1 MKSVQDIYKM
11 AIIKIN
17 KRKIGENFPTY
28 FIADIGANHDGSLSR
43 AKKLIKLAAKAGADA
58 VKFQHFKAE
67 TIVSDLGFKSL
78 GKISHQKTWKKSV
91 FQVYKDASI
100 NNKWTPILEMECKKN
115 GLHFLTS
122 PYDLD
127 YIDSVNKYIPAY
139 KIGSGDINWYE
150 AIIKIAKKN
159 KPVLIAC
166 GASNLDEVKKV
177 ISLVLKYNKNIVLMQ
192 CNTNYTA
199 TNENINFINLNVI
212 KNFSKIFKNKII
224 FGLSDHTFGSESV
237 LGSIAL
243 GARVIEK
250 HFTDDNNRVGPDH
263 NFAMNPT
270 TWKQMIKSSRIL
282 ERMLGDGIKRV
293 EKNETSSIIIQRRAL
308 RSNKI
313 IKKNSIIK
321 KKDIIALR
329 PCPKNAISPE
339 YINRIIGKKIKYDM
353 DFHDVF
359 TWEKIK

>member
-1 MKSVQDIYKM
+1 ML
-11 AIIKIN
+11 IIKIN

-91 FQVYKDASI
+91 FQVYKEASI
-100 NNKWTPILEMECKKN
+100 NNNWTPILEKECKKN
-115 GLHFLTS
+115 KIHFLTS

-127 YIDSVNKYIPAY
+127 YIDSVNKYVPAY

-150 AIIKIAKKN
+150 AIIKIAKKK

-166 GASNLDEVKKV
+166 GASNLDEVKKA
-177 ISLVLKYNKNIVLMQ
+177 ISLILKYNKNIVLMQ

-199 TNENINFINLNVI
+199 SNDNLNYINLNVL
-212 KNFSKIFKNKII
+212 KNFKKLFNNRII
-224 FGLSDHTFGSESV
+224 LGLSDHTFGSESV

-250 HFTDDNNRVGPDH
+250 HFTDNNNRIGPDH
-263 NFAMNPT
+263 KFAMNPV
-270 TWKQMIKSSRIL
+270 TWKKMVQSSRIL
-282 ERMLGDGIKRV
+282 EKTLGDGFKRV
-293 EKNETSSIIIQRRAL
+293 EKNEINSILVQRRAL
-308 RSNKI
+308 RCNKI
-313 IKKNSIIK
+313 LRKNSIIK

-329 PCPKNAISPE
+329 PCPKNAISPDQVDK
-339 YINRIIGKKIKYDM
+339 IIGKKTKKNMGY
-353 DFHDVF
+353 HETF
-359 TWEKIK
+359 TWQKIK

>member
-1 MKSVQDIYKM
+1 MTIV
-11 AIIKIN
+11 KIN

-43 AKKLIKLAAKAGADA
+43 AKKLIKLAAKAGANA

-91 FQVYKDASI
+91 FQVYKEASI
-100 NNKWTPILEMECKKN
+100 NNKWTPILEKECRKN
-115 GLHFLTS
+115 KVHFLTS

-139 KIGSGDINWYE
+139 KIGSGDINWHE

-159 KPVLIAC
+159 KPILIAC
-166 GASNLDEVKKV
+166 GASNLDEVKKA
-177 ISLVLKYNKNIVLMQ
+177 ISLILKYNKNIVLMQ

-199 TNENINFINLNVI
+199 NNENLNYVNLNVL
-212 KNFSKIFKNKII
+212 KNFKKLFNNRVIL
-224 FGLSDHTFGSESV
+224 GLSDHTFGSESV

-250 HFTDDNNRVGPDH
+250 HFTDNNERIGPDH
-263 NFAMNPT
+263 KFAMNPV
-270 TWKQMIKSSRIL
+270 TWKKMVQSSRIL
-282 ERMLGDGIKRV
+282 EKTLGDGIKKV
-293 EKNETSSIIIQRRAL
+293 EKNEINSILVQRRAL
-308 RSNKI
+308 RCNKI
-313 IKKNSIIK
+313 IKKNSIIT

-329 PCPKNAISPE
+329 PCPKNAISPDQ
-339 YINRIIGKKIKYDM
+339 IDKVIGKKTKKTM
-353 DFHDVF
+353 DYHETF
-359 TWEKIK
+359 TWQKIK